1 MLYIYINI
9 ATNSLNHNIVL
20 KQLDVLYFPK
30 FLLYN
35 VIYGHKHEKP

>member
-9 ATNSLNHNIVL
+9 ATNSLNHAIVL
-20 KQLDVLYFPK
+20 KHLDVLYFPN

-35 VIYGHKHEKP
+35 FIYGHKHEKP